1 MINIQ
6 RFVCNM
12 LQENCYV
19 VSDDSKECVIIDC
32 GAWYEE
38 ERKALKDYVETNS
51 LTPTHLLC
59 THGHVDHNFGID
71 TISEAYGLR
80 PEIQEED
87 ADFMENLADQ
97 AVQFIGIRP
106 TNGYPKV
113 GHFLNDGDEIKFGTH
128 TLHVIHTPGHSR
140 GSVCFH
146 LTEEKVLFTGDTL
159 FRQSIGRTDLAG
171 GSMMQIIQSLRL
183 LAQLPDET
191 IILPGH
197 GPQSTMGDEL
207 RSNPFLDR

>member
-38 ERKALKDYVETNS
+38 ERKAVKDYVVSNG

-71 TISEAYGLR
+71 TISEAFGLL
-80 PEIQEED
+80 PEIHEED
-87 ADFMENLADQ
+87 AGFMEHLSDQ
-97 AVQFIGIRP
+97 AVEFIGIRP
-106 TNGYPKV
+106 SNNYPAV
-113 GHFLNDGDEIKFGTH
+113 GHYLKDGDEIGFGTH
-128 TLHVIHTPGHSR
+128 QLHVIHTPGHSR

-146 LTEEKVLFTGDTL
+146 IPEEHVLFTGDTL
-159 FRQSIGRTDLAG
+159 FRQSIGRTDFEG

-191 IILPGH
+191 VVLTGH
-197 GPQSTMGDEL
+197 GPQSTMGEEL

>member
-1 MINIQ
+1 MIKIE

-38 ERKALKDYVETNS
+38 ERKAVKDYILRND

-71 TISEAYGLR
+71 TIHEAFGLF
-80 PEIQEED
+80 PEIHEKD
-87 ADFMENLADQ
+87 ADFMVHLPDQ
-97 AVQFIGIRP
+97 AVQFIGFRLSN
-106 TNGYPKV
+106 TYPSV
-113 GHFLNDGDEIKFGTH
+113 GSYLSDGDEIALGTH
-128 TLHVIHTPGHSR
+128 TLKVIHTPGHSR

-146 LTEEKVLFTGDTL
+146 IANEHMLFTGDTL
-159 FRQSIGRTDLAG
+159 FCRSIGRTDLEG

-207 RSNPFLDR
+207 RLNPFLDR

>member
-38 ERKALKDYVETNS
+38 ERKAVKDYVVSNC

-71 TISEAYGLR
+71 TISEAFGLQ
-80 PEIQEED
+80 PEIHEED
-87 ADFMENLADQ
+87 AGFMEHLSDQ
-97 AVQFIGIRP
+97 AVEFIGIRP
-106 TNGYPKV
+106 SNNYPAVAHYLK
-113 GHFLNDGDEIKFGTH
+113 DGDEIGFGTH
-128 TLHVIHTPGHSR
+128 QLHVIHTPGHSR

-146 LTEEKVLFTGDTL
+146 IPDEHVLFTGDTL
-159 FRQSIGRTDLAG
+159 FRQSIGRTDFEG

-191 IILPGH
+191 VVLTGH
-197 GPQSTMGDEL
+197 GPQSTMGEEL

>member
-59 THGHVDHNFGID
+59 THGHVDHNFGLD

>member
-38 ERKALKDYVETNS
+38 ERKAVKDYVVSNG

-71 TISEAYGLR
+71 TISEAFGLQ
-80 PEIQEED
+80 PEIHEED
-87 ADFMENLADQ
+87 AGFMEHLSDQ
-97 AVQFIGIRP
+97 AVEFIGIRP
-106 TNGYPKV
+106 SNNYPAVTHYLK
-113 GHFLNDGDEIKFGTH
+113 DGDEIGFGTH
-128 TLHVIHTPGHSR
+128 QLHVIHTPGHSR

-146 LTEEKVLFTGDTL
+146 IPDEHVLFTGDTL
-159 FRQSIGRTDLAG
+159 FRQSIGRTDFEG

-191 IILPGH
+191 VVLTGH
-197 GPQSTMGDEL
+197 GPQSTMGEEL

>member
-1 MINIQ
+1 MIRIE

-19 VSDDSKECVIIDC
+19 VSDDSKECVVIDC

-38 ERKALKDYVETNS
+38 ERNAIKDYILRNG

-71 TISEAYGLR
+71 TIHDTFGLC
-80 PEIQEED
+80 PEVQEQD
-87 ADFMENLADQ
+87 ADFMTHLADQ
-97 AVQFIGIRP
+97 AVQFTGFRLS
-106 TNGYPKV
+106 NNYPSL
-113 GHFLNDGDEIKFGTH
+113 GTCLSDGDEIALGTH

-146 LTEEKVLFTGDTL
+146 IVDEHVLFTGDTL
-159 FRQSIGRTDLAG
+159 FRRSIGRTDLEG

-191 IILPGH
+191 IVLPGH
-197 GPQSTMGDEL
+197 GPQSTMGEEL
-207 RSNPFLDR
+207 RMNPFLDR

>member
-1 MINIQ
+1 
-6 RFVCNM
+6 M

-38 ERKALKDYVETNS
+38 ERKAVKDYVVSNG

-71 TISEAYGLR
+71 TISEAFGLQ
-80 PEIQEED
+80 PEIHEED
-87 ADFMENLADQ
+87 AGFMEHLSDQ
-97 AVQFIGIRP
+97 AVEFIGIRP
-106 TNGYPKV
+106 SNNYPAVTHYLK
-113 GHFLNDGDEIKFGTH
+113 DGDEIGFGTH
-128 TLHVIHTPGHSR
+128 QLHVIHTPGHSR

-146 LTEEKVLFTGDTL
+146 IPDEHVLFTGDTL
-159 FRQSIGRTDLAG
+159 FRQSIGRTDFEG

-191 IILPGH
+191 VVLTGH
-197 GPQSTMGDEL
+197 GPQSTMGEEL